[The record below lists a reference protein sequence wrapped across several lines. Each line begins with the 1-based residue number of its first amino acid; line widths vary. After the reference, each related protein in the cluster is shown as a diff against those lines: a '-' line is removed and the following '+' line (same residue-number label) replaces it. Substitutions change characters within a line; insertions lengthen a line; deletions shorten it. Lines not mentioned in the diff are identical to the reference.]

1 MEDKIKDLITSNLK
15 VKKENIHFVFTK
27 DGRFWIDVLDENAR
41 EEDEPILE
49 QYQLFPVSQMQDKL
63 DLALERGS
71 YESSTNNK

>member
-1 MEDKIKDLITSNLK
+1 MFL
-15 VKKENIHFVFTK
+15 TK
-27 DGRFWIDVLDENAR
+27 MQGG
-41 EEDEPILE
+41 EDEPILE